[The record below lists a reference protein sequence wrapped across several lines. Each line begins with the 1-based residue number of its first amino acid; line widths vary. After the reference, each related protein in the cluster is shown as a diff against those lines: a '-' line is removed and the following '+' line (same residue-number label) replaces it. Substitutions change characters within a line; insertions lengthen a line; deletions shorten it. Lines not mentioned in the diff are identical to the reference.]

1 LTKPEPRLLA
11 VDLDGT
17 LVDSAP
23 DIAHCLGEAL
33 VAVGYAAP
41 GEVLTRSWIGD
52 GVDTL
57 VARALAHA
65 TSSGHAA
72 SAQRADAG
80 DLHRATLA
88 EFLERYAE
96 RLFVDSRLYPE
107 AAETLDAFRAAGVR
121 LCCIT
126 NKRYAFS
133 ESMLEQA
140 HVRDRFELVI
150 GGDSLPEKKPSPL
163 PLVVAA
169 EKLDIEPSGAVMVG
183 DSTQDLAAARDAGF
197 RFAFASYGYGRVDE
211 HDLGTALRLQR
222 FSDLKTLLGG

>member
-33 VAVGYAAP
+33 VAVGFDAP
-41 GEVLTRSWIGD
+41 GEALTRSWIGD

-57 VARALAHA
+57 VERALAHA

-72 SAQRADAG
+72 TAGRAAAG
-80 DLHRATLA
+80 DLHRKTLA
-88 EFLERYAE
+88 EFLDRYAE
-96 RLFVDSRLYPE
+96 RLFVESRLYPE
-107 AAETLDAFRAAGVR
+107 AADTLDAFRAAGVR

-126 NKRYAFS
+126 NKRHAFS
-133 ESMLEQA
+133 ESILEQA

-169 EKLDIEPSGAVMVG
+169 DKLGIGPSGAMMVG
-183 DSTQDLAAARDAGF
+183 DSTQDLAAACGAGF
-197 RFAFASYGYGRVDE
+197 GFAFASYGYGRVDE
-211 HDLGTALRLQR
+211 RDLGTALRLLR
-222 FSDLKTLLGG
+222 FSDLKTLLDG